1 MRSNQTKK
9 IALGGMLAAVAVVI
23 MCLGGFIPIATY
35 VCPMLCCIAQFVV
48 LRFCGRRIAW
58 AWYGVVAILSLLL
71 GPDKE
76 AVAVFVFLG
85 YYPILKPRM
94 DKLPVKWLYKGILFN
109 AAVLTMYWLLIH
121 LMGMAQ
127 LAEEFSELGMA
138 MTAVMLVLGNVVF
151 FLLDKVLDMCGKM
164 GRR

>member
-1 MRSNQTKK
+1 VRSKGK
-9 IALGGMLAAVAVVI
+9 PIAFGGVLAALAVVI
-23 MCLGGFIPIATY
+23 MSMGGLIPIATY
-35 VCPMLCCIAQFVV
+35 ACPTLCAILQYTV

-58 AWYGVVAILSLLL
+58 AWYGAVSILSLLL

-76 AVAVFVFLG
+76 AVALFVFLG

-94 DKLPVKWLYKGILFN
+94 DKLPASWLFKSILFN
-109 AAVLTMYWLLIH
+109 TAVLTMYWLLIH

-127 LAEEFSELGMA
+127 LAEEFSDFGIA
-138 MTAVMLVLGNVVF
+138 MTVLMLVFGNVIF
-151 FLLDKVLDMCGKM
+151 FLLDMVLDKYGKM

>member
-1 MRSNQTKK
+1 MRRNNTGK
-9 IALGGMLAAVAVVI
+9 IALGGVLAAVAMVI

-35 VCPMLCCIAQFVV
+35 ACPILCAILQYTV

-76 AVAVFVFLG
+76 AAAVFVFLG

-94 DKLPVKWLYKGILFN
+94 DRLPVKWLCKAILFN
-109 AAVLTMYWLLIH
+109 AAILTMYWLLIH
-121 LMGMAQ
+121 LIGMAQ
-127 LAEEFSELGMA
+127 LAEEFSQLGMVV
-138 MTAVMLVLGNVVF
+138 TAVMLVLGNVIF
-151 FLLDKVLDMCGKM
+151 FLLDKVLDKYGKM

>member
-1 MRSNQTKK
+1 MRNKVK
-9 IALGGMLAAVAVVI
+9 PIAFGGILAALAVVI
-23 MCLGGFIPIATY
+23 MSMGGLIPIATY
-35 VCPMLCCIAQFVV
+35 ACPILCAILQYTV

-76 AVAVFVFLG
+76 AAAVFVFLG
-85 YYPILKPRM
+85 YYPILKPGI
-94 DKLPVKWLYKGILFN
+94 DKLPAKWLWKAILFN
-109 AAVLTMYWLLIH
+109 AAVLSMYWLLIH

-127 LAEEFSELGMA
+127 LAEEFSEFGKA
-138 MTAVMLVLGNVVF
+138 MTVVMLVFGNAIF
-151 FLLDKVLDMCGKM
+151 FLLDMVLDKYGKM

>member
-1 MRSNQTKK
+1 MRNKVK
-9 IALGGMLAAVAVVI
+9 PIAFGGILAALAVVI
-23 MCLGGFIPIATY
+23 MSMGGLIPIATY
-35 VCPMLCCIAQFVV
+35 ACPILCAILQYTV

-76 AVAVFVFLG
+76 AAAVFVFLG
-85 YYPILKPRM
+85 YYPILKPGI
-94 DKLPVKWLYKGILFN
+94 DKLPAKWLWKAILFN

-121 LMGMAQ
+121 LMGMTQ
-127 LAEEFSELGMA
+127 LAEEFSEFGKA
-138 MTAVMLVLGNVVF
+138 MTVVMLVFGNAIF
-151 FLLDKVLDMCGKM
+151 FLLDMVLDKYGKM